1 MSLVDSTTDLAGGG
15 HGTDPRVAL
24 GMDLLTDFFSSRSS
38 ASLAARPVRMT
49 RLVDATGK
57 PCPWP
62 TIRRHILQRDDW
74 TCSVC
79 GLPDIDEVDHVF
91 PRRWGGSDFLENL
104 RAICGP
110 CNKAKGS
117 RADLEAAVFPDV
129 CGGFDLVMERI
140 RSEINTYL
148 VPALN
153 EMADRARY
161 EDLDPANVE
170 QICSALS
177 AEIGDITLQVQNM
190 LCTIRV
196 GVER

>member
-1 MSLVDSTTDLAGGG
+1 MSLTDLAGGG

-24 GMDLLTDFFSSRSS
+24 GMDLLTDFFSPRSS
-38 ASLAARPVRMT
+38 ASLAARPVKMT
-49 RLVDATGK
+49 TLVDANDR
-57 PCPWP
+57 PCAWP
-62 TIRRHILQRDDW
+62 AIRRHVLQRDDW
-74 TCSVC
+74 TCQAC
-79 GLPDIDEVDHVF
+79 GLPDIDEVDHIF

-117 RADLEAAVFPDV
+117 RADLEAAVFPDI

-153 EMADRARY
+153 EMADRERY
-161 EDLDPANVE
+161 EGLRAENVE
-170 QICSALS
+170 QICQALFS
-177 AEIGDITLQVQNM
+177 EIGDISIQVQNM
-190 LCTIRV
+190 LTTVRV
-196 GVER
+196 GVKR